1 MAEIVYPQG
10 CRPITDDLGPDELV
24 RRLKALAHTL
34 QGLGQD
40 EGMYQ
45 QYIPLA
51 IHLADEF
58 FLANPSRDVQLLI
71 ACCIADVLRV
81 YAPEAPYKD
90 QEQVKTIFLFL
101 INQLQGLRDPKDPAF
116 KRYFYLLENLAYVKS
131 FNMCFELEDCQEIFC
146 ALFSLMFKIV
156 NTEHSSKV
164 KSFMLDVLCPL
175 ITESDVVSNELL
187 NVILMNLVEP
197 NKRERKHAY
206 ALAKELIS
214 KTSET
219 LEPYIQAFFNH
230 VLILGKEEKTL
241 LIFSKVYEL
250 IYELNQCCPSILI
263 AVLPQLECKLKSAQF
278 QERLSAVA
286 LLARMF
292 SEPGSGLAKQYPA
305 LWRAFLGRFN
315 DIAVPIRIKCVQY
328 CMHFLVHHPD
338 LRKDITETLKMR
350 QHDAHEQVRYEV
362 VMAIIATAQ
371 RDFQAVAESED
382 LLHFVRE
389 RTLDKKFKIR
399 KEAMSGLAMI
409 YRKFL
414 TEESVPPATEKAVQW
429 IKDKILH
436 GYYMTALEDRLLVER
451 LLNTSLVPYWTLQ
464 RNKYTIRMKKLYYLM
479 SNVDANAT
487 KAFIELQKHQ
497 LAVRRTVAEWVELHR
512 KPPTPAV
519 QKELIAKVLH
529 ISSKFLPE
537 SVKAQEFLN
546 KFSAHMK
553 QAPELLQGMEMI
565 LNPNVSCEVCFRT
578 TSNVLKKLGQPV
590 MTNLYY
596 NTVKMLLERVSSVM
610 IDHEALLIL
619 VGYVEGACRGSDD
632 SIAEECGTTQKVA
645 AERGLKLLV
654 MLSFVFPSHFLHSDV
669 LERLTA
675 LLEHEDESVAPH
687 ILAALT
693 FLGKYRPLSE
703 ACPSLFPRL
712 TSLCKAYAEVGTPKQ
727 AKNAV
732 RCLFVNVPEQRSA
745 IFTEI
750 LETLKGTLT
759 PHSEHYRTAIVTLG
773 HIAHNLPETFP
784 LHIKNIVSRKIVKEL
799 LLVVRLG
806 GGGPRAPDDE
816 WCACAEEEL
825 PEETRSRC
833 KLEGLKCIEGGGG
846 PRAPDDEW
854 CACAEEELPEET
866 RSRCKLEGLKCI
878 EGGGGPRAP
887 DDEWCACTEEELPEE
902 TRSRC
907 KLEGL
912 KCIEGG
918 GGPRAPDDEWCA
930 CTEEELPEETRSRCK
945 LEGLKCIEGG
955 GGPRAPDDEWCACTE
970 EELPEETRSRCKLE
984 GLKCIEGGGGPR
996 APDDEWCAC
1005 TEEELP
1011 EETRSRCKLEGLKCI
1026 EGGGGPR
1033 APDDEWCACTE
1044 EELPEE
1050 TRSRC
1055 KLEGLK
1061 CIEGG
1066 GGPRA
1071 PDDEWC
1077 ACTEE
1082 ELPEETRSRC
1092 KLEGL
1097 KCIEGGGGPRA
1108 PDDEW
1113 CACTEEELPEETRS
1127 RCKLEGLKCI
1137 EGGGGP
1143 RAPDEATTSGWRR
1156 ASRARRG
1163 DDEWCACAE
1172 EELPEETRSRCK
1184 LEGLKCIEGGGG
1196 PRAPDDEWCACAEEE
1211 LPEETRSRC
1220 KLEGLKCI
1228 EGGGG
1233 PRAPDDEW
1241 CACAEEELPEETR
1254 SRCKLEGLKCIEG
1267 GGGPRAPDDEWCAC
1281 AEEELPEETRSRCKL
1296 EGLKCIEGGG
1306 GPRAPD
1312 DEWCACAEEELPE
1325 ETRSRCK
1332 LEGLKCI
1339 EGGGGP
1345 REMTL
1350 PYFFPQSQQT
1360 RSTSSHNADLML

>member
-51 IHLADEF
+51 LHLADEF
-58 FLANPSRDVQLLI
+58 FLTHPSRDVQLLI

-187 NVILMNLVEP
+187 NVILVNLVEP
-197 NKRERKHAY
+197 NKREHKHAY
-206 ALAKELIS
+206 SLAKELIV

-230 VLILGKEEKTL
+230 VLILGKEEKNL

-250 IYELNQCCPSILI
+250 IYELNQCCPSVLLS
-263 AVLPQLECKLKSAQF
+263 VLPQLECKLKSAHF

-292 SEPGSGLAKQYPA
+292 SEPGSTLAQQYPA

-315 DIAVPIRIKCVQY
+315 DISVQIRIKCVQY

-409 YRKFL
+409 YKKFL

-451 LLNTSLVPYWTLQ
+451 LLNTSLVPYTLPPPV
-464 RNKYTIRMKKLYYLM
+464 RMKKLYYLM
-479 SNVDANAT
+479 SNVDDNAT

-497 LAVRRTVAEWVELHR
+497 LAVRRTVAEWIELHR
-512 KPPTPAV
+512 KPATPAV
-519 QKELIAKVLH
+519 QKEMIAKVLH

-546 KFSAHMK
+546 KFSSHMNA
-553 QAPELLQGMEMI
+553 APELLQGMETI
-565 LNPNVSCEVCFRT
+565 LNPNVSCEVCVRT

-610 IDHEALLIL
+610 VDHESLLIL
-619 VGYVEGACRGSDD
+619 VGYVEGAVRGVDP
-632 SIAEECGTTQKVA
+632 SIAEECGIDVSRA

-654 MLSFVFPSHFLHSDV
+654 MLSFVFPAHFLHEDV
-669 LERLTA
+669 LHRLTS
-675 LLEHEDESVAPH
+675 LLELDDEAVAPH
-687 ILAALT
+687 VLAALT

-703 ACPSLFPRL
+703 ACPALFPKL
-712 TSLCKAYAEVGTPKQ
+712 ITLCKAYAEVGTPKQ

-732 RCLFVNVPEQRSA
+732 RCLFVNVPEQRSQ

-750 LETLKGTLT
+750 LDTLKSTLS

-773 HIAHNLPETFP
+773 HIAHNLPDNFP
-784 LHIKNIVSRKIVKEL
+784 VHIKNIVSRKIVKEL
-799 LLVVRLG
+799 LVREG
-806 GGGPRAPDDE
+806 GGGPNAPDND
-816 WCACAEEEL
+816 WCPEEEL
-825 PEETRSRC
+825 PEETRC
-833 KLEGLKCIEGGGG
+833 KLEGLKCMA
-846 PRAPDDEW
+846 RW
-854 CACAEEELPEET
+854 L
-866 RSRCKLEGLKCI
+866 LGLKKDELSAQKTFRMLNAFIVHKGDLLQVSKAEMAHLRLAAGAAMLKICEQKGVGDQFTADQFYNLSHLMVDEVPQVR
-878 EGGGGPRAP
+878 EGFAAKLHKGLSKGIPNKCLPLDFMGMYALAGREPDRRIRGIIRQYMLADVVRRREYVRNITIGTKVERAVSQLPHILP
-887 DDEWCACTEEELPEE
+887 DYMMVFAVPVLAHDPGFTAYDNVAQLKVIKQCLWFVLEPLITRNDFYCYGFYKSLVERMKNHKDALNE
-902 TRSRC
+902 TDDSFNY
-907 KLEGL
+907 KL
-912 KCIEGG
+912 
-918 GGPRAPDDEWCA
+918 W
-930 CTEEELPEETRSRCK
+930 
-945 LEGLKCIEGG
+945 
-955 GGPRAPDDEWCACTE
+955 
-970 EELPEETRSRCKLE
+970 
-984 GLKCIEGGGGPR
+984 
-996 APDDEWCAC
+996 
-1005 TEEELP
+1005 
-1011 EETRSRCKLEGLKCI
+1011 
-1026 EGGGGPR
+1026 
-1033 APDDEWCACTE
+1033 
-1044 EELPEE
+1044 
-1050 TRSRC
+1050 
-1055 KLEGLK
+1055 
-1061 CIEGG
+1061 
-1066 GGPRA
+1066 
-1071 PDDEWC
+1071 
-1077 ACTEE
+1077 
-1082 ELPEETRSRC
+1082 
-1092 KLEGL
+1092 
-1097 KCIEGGGGPRA
+1097 
-1108 PDDEW
+1108 
-1113 CACTEEELPEETRS
+1113 
-1127 RCKLEGLKCI
+1127 
-1137 EGGGGP
+1137 
-1143 RAPDEATTSGWRR
+1143 ATCDLAMSVIW
-1156 ASRARRG
+1156 A
-1163 DDEWCACAE
+1163 
-1172 EELPEETRSRCK
+1172 
-1184 LEGLKCIEGGGG
+1184 
-1196 PRAPDDEWCACAEEE
+1196 
-1211 LPEETRSRC
+1211 
-1220 KLEGLKCI
+1220 
-1228 EGGGG
+1228 
-1233 PRAPDDEW
+1233 
-1241 CACAEEELPEETR
+1241 
-1254 SRCKLEGLKCIEG
+1254 
-1267 GGGPRAPDDEWCAC
+1267 
-1281 AEEELPEETRSRCKL
+1281 
-1296 EGLKCIEGGG
+1296 
-1306 GPRAPD
+1306 
-1312 DEWCACAEEELPE
+1312 
-1325 ETRSRCK
+1325 
-1332 LEGLKCI
+1332 
-1339 EGGGGP
+1339 
-1345 REMTL
+1345 
-1350 PYFFPQSQQT
+1350 
-1360 RSTSSHNADLML
+1360 RSTSFELRDFPSDARIPTMYFAPQPDFFINTRVFLPPELQFQPKRQPSAPEVAARARKRGRPGDSLDNANDVEPVVGRSGSIDAKPSEASDTQIILPGIEQPPETELEEPQAKRVIND

>member
-51 IHLADEF
+51 LHLADEF
-58 FLANPSRDVQLLI
+58 FLTHPSRDVQLLI

-187 NVILMNLVEP
+187 NVILVNLVEP
-197 NKRERKHAY
+197 NKREHKHAY
-206 ALAKELIS
+206 SLAKELIV

-230 VLILGKEEKTL
+230 VLILGKEEKNL

-250 IYELNQCCPSILI
+250 IYELNQCCPSVLLS
-263 AVLPQLECKLKSAQF
+263 VLPQLECKLKSAHF

-292 SEPGSGLAKQYPA
+292 SEPGSNLAQQYPA

-315 DIAVPIRIKCVQY
+315 DISVQIRIKCVQY

-409 YRKFL
+409 YKKFL

-451 LLNTSLVPYWTLQ
+451 LLNTSLVPYTLPPPV
-464 RNKYTIRMKKLYYLM
+464 RMKKLYYLM
-479 SNVDANAT
+479 SNVDDNAT

-497 LAVRRTVAEWVELHR
+497 LAVRRTVAEWIELHR
-512 KPPTPAV
+512 KPATPAV
-519 QKELIAKVLH
+519 QKEMIAKVLH

-546 KFSAHMK
+546 KFSSHMNA
-553 QAPELLQGMEMI
+553 APELLQGMETI
-565 LNPNVSCEVCFRT
+565 LNPNVSCEVCVRT

-610 IDHEALLIL
+610 VDHESLLIL
-619 VGYVEGACRGSDD
+619 VGYVEGAVRGVDP
-632 SIAEECGTTQKVA
+632 SIAEECGIDVARA

-654 MLSFVFPSHFLHSDV
+654 MLSFVFPAHFLHEDV
-669 LERLTA
+669 LHRLTS
-675 LLEHEDESVAPH
+675 LLELDDEAVAPH
-687 ILAALT
+687 VLAALT

-703 ACPSLFPRL
+703 ACPALFPKL
-712 TSLCKAYAEVGTPKQ
+712 ITLCKAYAEVGTPKQ

-732 RCLFVNVPEQRSA
+732 RCLFVNVPEQRSQ

-750 LETLKGTLT
+750 LDTLKSTLS

-773 HIAHNLPETFP
+773 HIAHNLPDNFP
-784 LHIKNIVSRKIVKEL
+784 VHIKNIVSRKIVKEL
-799 LLVVRLG
+799 LVREG
-806 GGGPRAPDDE
+806 GGGPNAPDND
-816 WCACAEEEL
+816 WCPEEDL
-825 PEETRSRC
+825 PEETRC
-833 KLEGLKCIEGGGG
+833 KLEGLKCMA
-846 PRAPDDEW
+846 RW
-854 CACAEEELPEET
+854 L
-866 RSRCKLEGLKCI
+866 LGLKKDELSAQKTFRMLNAFIVHKGDLLQVSKAEMAHLRLAAGAAMLKICEQKGVGDQFTADQFYNLSHLMVDEVPQVR
-878 EGGGGPRAP
+878 EGFAAKLHKGLSKGIPNKCLPLDFMGMYALAGREPDRRIRGIIRQYMLADVVRRREYVRNITIGTKVERAVSQLPHILP
-887 DDEWCACTEEELPEE
+887 DYMMVFAVPVLAHDPGFTAYDNVAQLKVIKQCLWFVLEPLITRNDFYCYGFYKSLVERMKNHKDALNE
-902 TRSRC
+902 TDDSVNY
-907 KLEGL
+907 KL
-912 KCIEGG
+912 
-918 GGPRAPDDEWCA
+918 W
-930 CTEEELPEETRSRCK
+930 
-945 LEGLKCIEGG
+945 
-955 GGPRAPDDEWCACTE
+955 
-970 EELPEETRSRCKLE
+970 
-984 GLKCIEGGGGPR
+984 
-996 APDDEWCAC
+996 
-1005 TEEELP
+1005 
-1011 EETRSRCKLEGLKCI
+1011 
-1026 EGGGGPR
+1026 
-1033 APDDEWCACTE
+1033 
-1044 EELPEE
+1044 
-1050 TRSRC
+1050 
-1055 KLEGLK
+1055 
-1061 CIEGG
+1061 
-1066 GGPRA
+1066 
-1071 PDDEWC
+1071 
-1077 ACTEE
+1077 
-1082 ELPEETRSRC
+1082 
-1092 KLEGL
+1092 
-1097 KCIEGGGGPRA
+1097 
-1108 PDDEW
+1108 
-1113 CACTEEELPEETRS
+1113 
-1127 RCKLEGLKCI
+1127 
-1137 EGGGGP
+1137 
-1143 RAPDEATTSGWRR
+1143 ATCDLAMSVIW
-1156 ASRARRG
+1156 A
-1163 DDEWCACAE
+1163 
-1172 EELPEETRSRCK
+1172 
-1184 LEGLKCIEGGGG
+1184 
-1196 PRAPDDEWCACAEEE
+1196 
-1211 LPEETRSRC
+1211 
-1220 KLEGLKCI
+1220 
-1228 EGGGG
+1228 
-1233 PRAPDDEW
+1233 
-1241 CACAEEELPEETR
+1241 
-1254 SRCKLEGLKCIEG
+1254 
-1267 GGGPRAPDDEWCAC
+1267 
-1281 AEEELPEETRSRCKL
+1281 
-1296 EGLKCIEGGG
+1296 
-1306 GPRAPD
+1306 
-1312 DEWCACAEEELPE
+1312 
-1325 ETRSRCK
+1325 
-1332 LEGLKCI
+1332 
-1339 EGGGGP
+1339 
-1345 REMTL
+1345 
-1350 PYFFPQSQQT
+1350 
-1360 RSTSSHNADLML
+1360 RSTSFELRDFPSDARIPTMYFAPQPDFFINTRVFLPPELQFQPKRQPSAPEGAARARKRGRPGDSLDHANDVEPVVGRSGSIDAKPSEASDTQIILPGIEQPPETELEEPQAKRVIND

>member
-51 IHLADEF
+51 LHLADEF
-58 FLANPSRDVQLLI
+58 FLTHPSRDVQLLI

-187 NVILMNLVEP
+187 NVILVNLVEP
-197 NKRERKHAY
+197 NKREHKHAY
-206 ALAKELIS
+206 SLAKELIV

-230 VLILGKEEKTL
+230 VLILGKEEKNL

-250 IYELNQCCPSILI
+250 IYELNQCCPSVLLS
-263 AVLPQLECKLKSAQF
+263 VLPQLECKLKSAHF

-292 SEPGSGLAKQYPA
+292 SEPGSNLAQQYPA

-315 DIAVPIRIKCVQY
+315 DISVQIRIKCVQY

-409 YRKFL
+409 YKKFL

-451 LLNTSLVPYWTLQ
+451 LLNTSLVPYTLPPPV
-464 RNKYTIRMKKLYYLM
+464 RMKKLYYLM
-479 SNVDANAT
+479 SNVDDNAT

-497 LAVRRTVAEWVELHR
+497 LAVRRTVAEWIELHR
-512 KPPTPAV
+512 KPATPAV
-519 QKELIAKVLH
+519 QKEMIAKVLH

-546 KFSAHMK
+546 KFSSHMNA
-553 QAPELLQGMEMI
+553 APELLQGMETI
-565 LNPNVSCEVCFRT
+565 LNPNVSCEVCVRT

-610 IDHEALLIL
+610 VDHESLLIL
-619 VGYVEGACRGSDD
+619 VGYVEGAVRGVDP
-632 SIAEECGTTQKVA
+632 SIAEECGIDVARA

-654 MLSFVFPSHFLHSDV
+654 MLSFVFPAHFLHEDV
-669 LERLTA
+669 LHRLTS
-675 LLEHEDESVAPH
+675 LLELDDEAVAPH
-687 ILAALT
+687 VLAALT

-703 ACPSLFPRL
+703 ACPALFPKL
-712 TSLCKAYAEVGTPKQ
+712 ITLCKAYAEVGTPKQ

-732 RCLFVNVPEQRSA
+732 RCLFVNVPEQRSQ

-750 LETLKGTLT
+750 LDTLKSTLS

-773 HIAHNLPETFP
+773 HIAHNLPDNFP
-784 LHIKNIVSRKIVKEL
+784 VHIKNIVSRKIVKEL
-799 LLVVRLG
+799 LVREG
-806 GGGPRAPDDE
+806 GGGPNAPDND
-816 WCACAEEEL
+816 WCPEEDL
-825 PEETRSRC
+825 PEETRC
-833 KLEGLKCIEGGGG
+833 KLEGLKCMA
-846 PRAPDDEW
+846 RW
-854 CACAEEELPEET
+854 L
-866 RSRCKLEGLKCI
+866 LGLKKDELSAQKTFRMLNAFIVHKGDLLQQVSKAEMAHLRLAAGAAMLKICEQKGVGDQFTADQFYNLSHLMVDEVPQVR
-878 EGGGGPRAP
+878 EGFAAKLHKGLSKGIPNKCLPLDFMGMYALAGREPDRRIRGIIRQYMLADVVRRREYVRNITIGTKVERAVSQLPHILP
-887 DDEWCACTEEELPEE
+887 DYMMVFAVPVLAHDPGFTAYDNVAQLKVIKQCLWFVLEPLITRNDFYCYGFYKSLVERMKNHKDALNE
-902 TRSRC
+902 TDDSVNY
-907 KLEGL
+907 KL
-912 KCIEGG
+912 
-918 GGPRAPDDEWCA
+918 W
-930 CTEEELPEETRSRCK
+930 
-945 LEGLKCIEGG
+945 
-955 GGPRAPDDEWCACTE
+955 
-970 EELPEETRSRCKLE
+970 
-984 GLKCIEGGGGPR
+984 
-996 APDDEWCAC
+996 
-1005 TEEELP
+1005 
-1011 EETRSRCKLEGLKCI
+1011 
-1026 EGGGGPR
+1026 
-1033 APDDEWCACTE
+1033 
-1044 EELPEE
+1044 
-1050 TRSRC
+1050 
-1055 KLEGLK
+1055 
-1061 CIEGG
+1061 
-1066 GGPRA
+1066 
-1071 PDDEWC
+1071 
-1077 ACTEE
+1077 
-1082 ELPEETRSRC
+1082 
-1092 KLEGL
+1092 
-1097 KCIEGGGGPRA
+1097 
-1108 PDDEW
+1108 
-1113 CACTEEELPEETRS
+1113 
-1127 RCKLEGLKCI
+1127 
-1137 EGGGGP
+1137 
-1143 RAPDEATTSGWRR
+1143 ATCDLAMSVIW
-1156 ASRARRG
+1156 A
-1163 DDEWCACAE
+1163 
-1172 EELPEETRSRCK
+1172 
-1184 LEGLKCIEGGGG
+1184 
-1196 PRAPDDEWCACAEEE
+1196 
-1211 LPEETRSRC
+1211 
-1220 KLEGLKCI
+1220 
-1228 EGGGG
+1228 
-1233 PRAPDDEW
+1233 
-1241 CACAEEELPEETR
+1241 
-1254 SRCKLEGLKCIEG
+1254 
-1267 GGGPRAPDDEWCAC
+1267 
-1281 AEEELPEETRSRCKL
+1281 
-1296 EGLKCIEGGG
+1296 
-1306 GPRAPD
+1306 
-1312 DEWCACAEEELPE
+1312 
-1325 ETRSRCK
+1325 
-1332 LEGLKCI
+1332 
-1339 EGGGGP
+1339 
-1345 REMTL
+1345 
-1350 PYFFPQSQQT
+1350 
-1360 RSTSSHNADLML
+1360 RSTSFELRDFPSDARIPTMYFAPQPDFFINTRVFLPPELQFQPKRQPSAPEGAARARKRGRPGDSLDHANDVEPVVGRSGSIDAKPSEASDTQIILPGIEQPPETELEEPQAKRVIND